1 MMNIDVAVIISVYK
15 NDTLYFL
22 KQALNSL
29 YDQSFKSFDIYL
41 QCDGIIKK
49 DVEIYL
55 DQEQKNNR
63 IKYIGKR
70 KENKGLAASLN
81 DLLREALKNNY
92 KYIARMDSDD
102 ICNKVRFEKQ
112 YEFMESNPK
121 IDVVG
126 SSITEFYDDGAMKEV
141 IYKTEHSR
149 IFAEFA
155 YKTALPH
162 VSAFFRSSFFKKS
175 GLYNENS
182 NKNEDQ
188 WLWLKG
194 FESGCKFASIP
205 LPLVKVRLSDN
216 LLKRRIDLKHNFD
229 TYILRNKIVK
239 RLKYPVYLY
248 LFNLLVFFI
257 KMLPPSF
264 LRIIYKF
271 K

>member
-1 MMNIDVAVIISVYK
+1 MNNDIAVIMSVYK
-15 NDTLYFL
+15 NDSLEFL
-22 KQALNSL
+22 KESLESL
-29 YDQSFKSFDIYL
+29 YSQTFQNFDIFIQIDGDVASELDSFLSSERNAGKVKYL
-41 QCDGIIKK
+41 
-49 DVEIYL
+49 
-55 DQEQKNNR
+55 
-63 IKYIGKR
+63 GKR
-70 KENKGLAASLN
+70 HQNRGLAFSLN
-81 DLLREALKNNY
+81 ELLKLTLNKY
-92 KYIARMDSDD
+92 KYLARMDSDD
-102 ICNKVRFEKQ
+102 VCKKNRFEEQ
-112 YEFMESNPK
+112 YEFMELNPN

-126 SSITEFYDDGAMKEV
+126 SNIIEFYDDGAMKEV
-141 IYKTEHSR
+141 IYKTQHSR

-162 VSAFFRSSFFKKS
+162 VSTFFRSSFFKKS

-264 LRIIYKF
+264 LKTIYKF